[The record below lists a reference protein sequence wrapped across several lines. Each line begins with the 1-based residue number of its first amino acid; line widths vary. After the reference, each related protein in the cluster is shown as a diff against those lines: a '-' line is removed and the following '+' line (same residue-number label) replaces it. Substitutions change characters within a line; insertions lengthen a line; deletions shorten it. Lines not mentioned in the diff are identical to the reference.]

1 MTLTDLQEILV
12 IICGGLIFLISFT
25 WSLLRIRTYMIRR
38 RRPRVY
44 RTFRNPQPDAD
55 QDEEAAPPVDCPWR

>member
-44 RTFRNPQPDAD
+44 RAFRKPQPDAER
-55 QDEEAAPPVDCPWR
+55 DEEDKPPTDCQWG